1 MPSVMKLHGVQYFLK
16 KMEQFYFCPP
26 SDNLWTIRIQE
37 HTYGDNDR
45 EKSLATLYSNI
56 ISVNRSWNTAYMTNW
71 QVLMDDEMR
80 KDFQKLYINELG
92 GKGEKG
98 DYFFLA
104 NNVTINPFQAA
115 IDPNQTRAAY
125 THGGFLNQ
133 GFVTTGMT
141 GGRECN
147 ISFFETNWSIADL
160 LFDPWIAAILQR
172 GLIEHADECL
182 KEGQSIKA
190 DIFINNYS
198 VDAPF
203 NKETNDLGM
212 VLRKEIKLFNAFPT
226 ERGQIE
232 LKYDQ
237 GTAGTFKNRIVKFYC
252 DEYQITYHNK
262 V

>member
-1 MPSVMKLHGVQYFLK
+1 
-16 KMEQFYFCPP
+16 MEHFYFCPP
-26 SDNLWTIRIQE
+26 SDNLWTVRIQE
-37 HTYGDNDR
+37 HSYGNDGGG
-45 EKSLATLYSNI
+45 KTLADLYANI
-56 ISVNRSWNTAYMTNW
+56 ISVNNSWNDAYITNW
-71 QVLMDDEMR
+71 RIMMDDEMQ
-80 KDFQKLYINELG
+80 KNFQKLYIDELG
-92 GKGEKG
+92 GEGNKG

-104 NNVTINPFQAA
+104 NNVTLTPFQAT

-190 DIFINNYS
+190 DIIISNYS
-198 VDAPF
+198 IDAPF
-203 NKETNDLGM
+203 NKDTNEIGM

-226 ERGQIE
+226 ERGQLE
-232 LKYDQ
+232 LKYDPNS
-237 GTAGTFKNRIVKFYC
+237 AGTFKSRIVKFYC

-262 V
+262 L